1 VPFDDA
7 VADTFEESAA
17 FGDEAPFED
26 EMPFEDEVPFE
37 AAATFGDVARFE
49 VDFVL
54 EAAGVVFDGV
64 GDDSGVR
71 VPRARV
77 GVVIGGEDTPGP
89 RTPGIAVRRC
99 DLRHPAEPRP
109 VVRRGRLGG
118 ERPVGSASLAGRRGR
133 VSGPTMPPV
142 TPD

>member
-17 FGDEAPFED
+17 FGDET
-26 EMPFEDEVPFE
+26 PFEDEVPFE

-49 VDFVL
+49 ADFVL
-54 EAAGVVFDGV
+54 EAACVVFDGV
-64 GDDSGVR
+64 GLGSGVR
-71 VPRARV
+71 APRARV
-77 GVVIGGEDTPGP
+77 GVVIGGEDTPGA
-89 RTPGIAVRRC
+89 RAAGIAVRRC

-109 VVRRGRLGG
+109 VVRRGRFGG